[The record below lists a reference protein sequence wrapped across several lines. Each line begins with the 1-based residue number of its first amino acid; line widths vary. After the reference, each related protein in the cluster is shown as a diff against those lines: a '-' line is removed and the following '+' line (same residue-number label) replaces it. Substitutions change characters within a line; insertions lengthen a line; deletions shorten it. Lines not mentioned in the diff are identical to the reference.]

1 MVSKK
6 QYAQRETPAP
16 HLNELGWII
25 YVFNELIVDFLCA
38 VIPIFGFYTAP

>member
-6 QYAQRETPAP
+6 QYAQGETPAP

-25 YVFNELIVDFLCA
+25 YVFNELIVDFFLSG
-38 VIPIFGFYTAP
+38 IPIFGFYTAP